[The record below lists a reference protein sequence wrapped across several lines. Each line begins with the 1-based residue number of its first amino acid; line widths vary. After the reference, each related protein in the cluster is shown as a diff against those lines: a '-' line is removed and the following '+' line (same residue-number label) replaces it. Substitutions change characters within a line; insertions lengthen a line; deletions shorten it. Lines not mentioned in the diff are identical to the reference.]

1 MSNRD
6 KLLDL
11 SSGRMLV
18 SGPPGSGK
26 TRLLVE
32 RFARL
37 IESGADPERVLLI
50 TLNRRA
56 AREARDVLLKRLARS
71 LPALQVH
78 TAHSFAYGV
87 LGRRFDE
94 LGYAE
99 APQVLTAA
107 EQYAT
112 VRELLLNDRAALWP
126 RLDPLRTVR
135 GFARE
140 IADFVLRA
148 QERLYA
154 PAALRAEVGRSGREA
169 YGEVAD
175 FFERYLEVM
184 SASNRVDFAGLLHQA
199 VVALQGGLR
208 EDDRA
213 DHLLIDDYQDITP
226 AAEAI
231 VAALAEGA
239 SSTLVTADPGGHVFG
254 YRGGS
259 LEPLHRIDAVLGP
272 ERVELDGAARL
283 DVAALAAL
291 DEPSATPPDA
301 PPARVEARCY
311 VHPGEEADA
320 IAHELLRARVDDRVA
335 WERMAVIVRR
345 YGEYLMALRHALT
358 RHGIP
363 FVVLG
368 EASAVAAEPANR
380 PVIELLRYA
389 IFPERRD
396 DLLEPV
402 LSSPVCGLDPHAS
415 RRLRRAARHR
425 GIRLYELV
433 HDADL
438 DDLDADLREA
448 VERFRMLV
456 AGLEER
462 APTDPPDDVF
472 FWLWSNLP
480 HAATLVAEERHR
492 DLDALSALGDIIG
505 RFTERRGEGAR
516 MIDYLETLEA
526 AEFGPD
532 PWVLPEERRPHA
544 VQVVS
549 AHRTHG
555 LAFELVCVAG
565 CVEGEFPAPRRASAL
580 VDIDDLIAPRGP
592 AERHRESLAEERR
605 LFRLAVTR
613 ATGRTI
619 LFASESP
626 SGMNPRTPSRYANRI
641 GFADWSRDGSG
652 GRVESEWSPSGANE
666 ASSLRSLEAE
676 LRSSLADASAAAPAR
691 LAALAALP
699 RTGADPATWWGSRDW
714 TEPGL
719 PLYEAEIRT
728 SYSRLSNMEDC
739 ALKYLYEVEMGLDPE
754 QSFQMW
760 LGSVIHDII
769 DRVQRGEIARDE
781 ETIHAALADAWR
793 PELFPN
799 RAIEHRRRLDAQ
811 EMLRRWMKGEQA
823 QVEHSE
829 VGFEY
834 PLGDAVIRG
843 KIDAIFG
850 MSNGNLRLVDYKTS
864 RWAPPKE
871 EVEGN
876 LQLAAYYLAMRRD
889 ENLKALRKKTGYLQ
903 LSFLGSLYGEGFAVR
918 GFPPREGYEEWAEQ
932 TITDLVAK
940 IRAES
945 FAPNPSADCMWCE
958 FKPICPLWP
967 QGGEAVR

>member
-1 MSNRD
+1 MAKQTD
-6 KLLDL
+6 ILGFA
-11 SSGRMLV
+11 SGRVLLA
-18 SGPPGSGK
+18 GPPGSGK
-26 TRLLVE
+26 TRTLGE

-37 IESGADPERVLLI
+37 VEAGADPEGVVLI

-56 AREARDVLLKRLARS
+56 AREAREHLLRRLARS

-87 LGRRFDE
+87 LGRRFEE
-94 LGYAE
+94 LGYAD

-112 VRELLLNDRAALWP
+112 VRELLLNDKPAVWP
-126 RLDPLRTVR
+126 RLAELRTVR

-148 QERLYA
+148 QERLYD
-154 PAALRAEVGRSGREA
+154 PASLRAEIERTGRDA
-169 YGEVAD
+169 YAEVAD

-184 SASNRVDFAGLLHQA
+184 SASNRVDFAGLMHQA
-199 VVALQGGLR
+199 VVALQAGLR
-208 EDDRA
+208 DDDRV
-213 DHLLIDDYQDITP
+213 DHLLVDDYQDVTP

-231 VAALAEGA
+231 VAALADAAA
-239 SSTLVTADPGGHVFG
+239 STVVAADPGGHVFA

-259 LEPLHRIDAVLGP
+259 LEPLHRIDAVLAP
-272 ERVELDGAARL
+272 ERIDLDGATRL
-283 DVAALAAL
+283 DVASLAAL
-291 DEPSATPPDA
+291 DDPPATPPGTA
-301 PPARVEARCY
+301 PSRVEARCY

-320 IAHELLRARVDDRVA
+320 IAHELLRARVDDGVA
-335 WERMAVIVRR
+335 WERMAIIVRR
-345 YGEYLMALRHALT
+345 YGEYLMALRHALA

-402 LSSPVCGLDPHAS
+402 LASPVCGLDPHAS

-425 GIRLYELV
+425 GVSLFELV
-433 HDADL
+433 HRADL
-438 DDLDADLREA
+438 DGLDADLREA

-462 APTDPPDDVF
+462 APAKAPDEVF
-472 FWLWSNLP
+472 FWLWSHLP
-480 HAATLVAEERHR
+480 HAASLVADEKDR
-492 DLDALSALGDIIG
+492 DLDALSALADIIG
-505 RFTERRGEGAR
+505 RFAERRGPGAR

-532 PWVLPEERRPHA
+532 PWVLPEERHPHA

-549 AHRTHG
+549 AHRAHG

-580 VDIDDLIAPRGP
+580 VDIDDIVAPRGP

-626 SGMNPRTPSRYANRI
+626 SGMNPRTPSRYAKRI
-641 GFADWSRDGSG
+641 GFAGWSRDGG
-652 GRVESEWSPSGANE
+652 ITTAG
-666 ASSLRSLEAE
+666 SLRSLEAE
-676 LRSSLADASAAAPAR
+676 LRGTLASSEEAPVR

-699 RTGADPATWWGSRDW
+699 RAGSEPDAWWGSRAW
-714 TEPGL
+714 TDPGV

-739 ALKYLYEVEMGLDPE
+739 ALKYLYEIEMGLDPE

-769 DRVQRGEIARDE
+769 DRAQRGEIAREDDALS
-781 ETIHAALADAWR
+781 AALAEAWR

-799 RAIEHRRRLDAQ
+799 RAIEHRRRLDAE
-811 EMLRRWMKGEQA
+811 EMLRRWRKGEQA

-829 VGFEY
+829 VSFEY

-843 KIDAIFG
+843 KIDAVFP

-864 RWAPPKE
+864 RWAPPRE
-871 EVEGN
+871 EVEKS
-876 LQLAAYYLAMRRD
+876 LQLGAYYLAMRRD
-889 ENLKALRKKTGYLQ
+889 ESLKALGRKTGYLQ

-918 GFPPREGYEEWAEQ
+918 GFAPREGYEEWAET
-932 TITDLVAK
+932 TIADLVAK

-945 FAPNPSADCMWCE
+945 FAPNPSADCMWCD